1 MPMMKEMKKGQLVTS
16 RAGRDKN
23 TNYIIFDWDTSFV
36 FVVDGEYKRIGNPK
50 KKNINHLWYS
60 EKADLEIN
68 DKMEKGLKVTNK
80 DIRDALER
88 LLAKSWSKKGGF
100 WVCLKK

>member
-1 MPMMKEMKKGQLVTS
+1 MPMDKEIKKGQLVMS

-23 TNYIIFDWDTSFV
+23 RNYIVYDWDNNFV
-36 FVVDGEYKRIGNPK
+36 YVVDGEYKRMTNPK

-60 EKADLEIN
+60 EKIDQDLR
-68 DKMEKGLKVTNK
+68 EKLETGQKITNK

-88 LLAKSWSKKGGF
+88 LITKS
-100 WVCLKK
+100 

>member
-1 MPMMKEMKKGQLVTS
+1 MPMMREMKKGQLVTS

-23 TNYIIFDWDTSFV
+23 TNYIIYYWDTSFV
-36 FVVDGEYKRIGNPK
+36 YVLDGDYKRLNNPK

-60 EKADLEIN
+60 EKVDQEIN
-68 DKMEKGLKVTNK
+68 DKLTKGLKVTNK

-88 LLAKSWSKKGGF
+88 LLKKS
-100 WVCLKK
+100 

>member
-1 MPMMKEMKKGQLVTS
+1 MPVLKKEIKKGQLVMS

-23 TNYIIFDWDTSFV
+23 KNYIIYYWDNDFV
-36 FVVDGEYKRIGNPK
+36 YVVDGEYKRMSNPK

-60 EKADLEIN
+60 EKTDQLLQEKLEGGQKI
-68 DKMEKGLKVTNK
+68 TNK

-88 LLAKSWSKKGGF
+88 LLSKSWSKKEVF
-100 WVCLKK
+100 EYV

>member
-1 MPMMKEMKKGQLVTS
+1 MPMMREMKKGQLVTS

-23 TNYIIFDWDTSFV
+23 TNYIIYSWDNAFV
-36 FVVDGEYKRIGNPK
+36 YVVDGQYKRMSNPK

-60 EKADLEIN
+60 EKVDEDLN
-68 DKMEKGLKVTNK
+68 QKMEENLKITNK

-88 LLAKSWSKKGGF
+88 LLVKSWGKKEVF
-100 WVCLKK
+100 EYV